1 MFEKLKAWARA
12 LMRDVLAIYIAVRDP
27 RIPLGVKLLAL
38 ATVAYVFSPID
49 LIPDFIP
56 IIGYLDDLVLVPM
69 AIWVILRLTPE
80 IVIAECRVKAK
91 KQFVENEAVSVF
103 GTAIVVMIWV
113 LFGFGVWWWMID
125 VDGAISAQ

>member
-12 LMRDVLAIYIAVRDP
+12 LMRDVLAIYIAARDP

-56 IIGYLDDLVLVPM
+56 VIGYLDDLVLVPM

-80 IVIAECRVKAK
+80 IVIAECRVEAK
-91 KQFVENEAVSVF
+91 RRFVENGPVSVC

-113 LFGFGVWWWMID
+113 LFGFSVWCWMID
-125 VDGAISAQ
+125 VDGVISAQ